1 MTAFTPHSSSS
12 PRSARPPHSTPSAG
26 ARSAADVPSVS
37 AIAAQT
43 QRPSNDPTD
52 FAPARPG
59 ARLTA
64 FIIDFFL
71 VLVICSALWIWR
83 PSLILV
89 VIMSL
94 QLSIVGALILSITG
108 RSPGLFIT
116 KTALLAQD
124 STRAP
129 GLGKGLAYGLLYYL
143 MALTLIGLVLSALL
157 CREGRGW
164 MERITGTRSI
174 DLTTPLERS
183 TAPHQAGRTSSHAPE
198 QHRPLPQHPSFSAA
212 PSGFAAVAASRGFQ
226 MSKPVPAAPQ
236 GRAGVVSRQ
245 EDTARGQSGG
255 SHGWGPA
262 APGWGA
268 ATQSQSGAAQAST
281 TTAPD
286 QTTAAQGWG
295 TVPQSRGAATQ
306 SQSGSA
312 RELPGTAPSRAA
324 ATLGPLSAAHHPAPP
339 TYPISA
345 NPSQASTS
353 STPASSTTD
362 APIPTQ
368 HPAPPHTSPSTHS
381 QPVPTQKPQIWAVLD
396 SGGQELIDSVLV
408 LGRAPSSDDPKARLV
423 TVSDSTRS
431 LSRTHLRLGPNHS
444 GVWVEDAFSANGTK
458 ARTPDGSVTELPRGQ
473 KRSVPIGT
481 ILIMGERTL
490 TITAHSEKD

>member
-12 PRSARPPHSTPSAG
+12 PRSARPPHSTPAGG

-255 SHGWGPA
+255 SHDWGPA
-262 APGWGA
+262 APGW
-268 ATQSQSGAAQAST
+268 
-281 TTAPD
+281 
-286 QTTAAQGWG
+286 
-295 TVPQSRGAATQ
+295 GAATQ

-345 NPSQASTS
+345 NPSQLL
-353 STPASSTTD
+353 PV
-362 APIPTQ
+362 Q
-368 HPAPPHTSPSTHS
+368 HPRQLTRQSRRNIQPLHTRAHPHLVSLFQHKNP
-381 QPVPTQKPQIWAVLD
+381 K
-396 SGGQELIDSVLV
+396 SGQS
-408 LGRAPSSDDPKARLV
+408 
-423 TVSDSTRS
+423 
-431 LSRTHLRLGPNHS
+431 
-444 GVWVEDAFSANGTK
+444 
-458 ARTPDGSVTELPRGQ
+458 
-473 KRSVPIGT
+473 
-481 ILIMGERTL
+481 
-490 TITAHSEKD
+490 

>member
-71 VLVICSALWIWR
+71 VLVICSALWISR

-226 MSKPVPAAPQ
+226 MSKPVPAAP
-236 GRAGVVSRQ
+236 
-245 EDTARGQSGG
+245 
-255 SHGWGPA
+255 GW
-262 APGWGA
+262 
-268 ATQSQSGAAQAST
+268 
-281 TTAPD
+281 
-286 QTTAAQGWG
+286 
-295 TVPQSRGAATQ
+295 GAATQ

-339 TYPISA
+339 MYPISA
-345 NPSQASTS
+345 NLSQASTS
-353 STPASSTTD
+353 SSPASSTTD

-368 HPAPPHTSPSTHS
+368 HPAPPHTSPSTPS

>member
-43 QRPSNDPTD
+43 QRPSTDPTD

-268 ATQSQSGAAQAST
+268 ATQSQSG
-281 TTAPD
+281 
-286 QTTAAQGWG
+286 
-295 TVPQSRGAATQ
+295 
-306 SQSGSA
+306 SA

-353 STPASSTTD
+353 SSPASSTTD

-368 HPAPPHTSPSTHS
+368 HPAPPHTSPSTPS

>member
-129 GLGKGLAYGLLYYL
+129 GLG
-143 MALTLIGLVLSALL
+143 
-157 CREGRGW
+157 
-164 MERITGTRSI
+164 
-174 DLTTPLERS
+174 
-183 TAPHQAGRTSSHAPE
+183 
-198 QHRPLPQHPSFSAA
+198 
-212 PSGFAAVAASRGFQ
+212 
-226 MSKPVPAAPQ
+226 
-236 GRAGVVSRQ
+236 
-245 EDTARGQSGG
+245 
-255 SHGWGPA
+255 
-262 APGWGA
+262 
-268 ATQSQSGAAQAST
+268 
-281 TTAPD
+281 
-286 QTTAAQGWG
+286 
-295 TVPQSRGAATQ
+295 
-306 SQSGSA
+306 
-312 RELPGTAPSRAA
+312 
-324 ATLGPLSAAHHPAPP
+324 
-339 TYPISA
+339 
-345 NPSQASTS
+345 
-353 STPASSTTD
+353 
-362 APIPTQ
+362 
-368 HPAPPHTSPSTHS
+368 
-381 QPVPTQKPQIWAVLD
+381 
-396 SGGQELIDSVLV
+396 
-408 LGRAPSSDDPKARLV
+408 
-423 TVSDSTRS
+423 
-431 LSRTHLRLGPNHS
+431 
-444 GVWVEDAFSANGTK
+444 
-458 ARTPDGSVTELPRGQ
+458 
-473 KRSVPIGT
+473 
-481 ILIMGERTL
+481 
-490 TITAHSEKD
+490 